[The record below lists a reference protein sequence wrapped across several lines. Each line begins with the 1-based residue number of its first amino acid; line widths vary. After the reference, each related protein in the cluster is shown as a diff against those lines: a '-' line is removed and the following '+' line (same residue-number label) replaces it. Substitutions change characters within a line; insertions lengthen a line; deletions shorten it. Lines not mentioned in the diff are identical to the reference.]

1 MLLTCRGDQFRREF
15 SRIGELRSIIS
26 SNVNMMA
33 LTATASNSLRRQ
45 VMKTLGMRN
54 AAIISVPPNK
64 NNITYIVRK
73 FEILEILF
81 GALAEE
87 LKEGSTDLLSNNK

>member
-1 MLLTCRGDQFRREF
+1 
-15 SRIGELRSIIS
+15 
-26 SNVNMMA
+26 MMA
-33 LTATASNSLRRQ
+33 LTATALRRQ

-54 AAIISVPPNK
+54 AAVISVPPNK

-73 FEILEILF
+73 FEILEISF